1 MKILELL
8 YGLFYL
14 LGGVAEGAGCIL
26 SSSFDFHAL
35 IAIALIGIGLMT
47 LIRIFAQDMK

>member
-1 MKILELL
+1 MKLLELL
-8 YGLFYL
+8 YGVFYL

-35 IAIALIGIGLMT
+35 IAVALIGIGLTT
-47 LIRIFAQDMK
+47 LIRIVAQGME